1 MALTLYHNDMSV
13 CAQKVRLCLAEKQ
26 LAYEDKHLNLR
37 AGGQKR
43 PEYLALNPN
52 GYVPTLV
59 HDHFVLGEFTVICE
73 YIDDAFPAPPLKP
86 DDPKERAR
94 MRGFTKFIDAAIF
107 PATATVSMSVAFHHQ
122 FTPEMYDTM
131 EKARPGW
138 LANFRQLQKG
148 TDNPAFPAAIRRLDK
163 MIADMERALA
173 DHQGPWL
180 VGETYTLADVA
191 YAPYVTRLDHLKFFE
206 GMVEKRSRVAAWYN
220 RMRTRPSYKEALAKW
235 FNPKY
240 LPLMDE
246 KGSDADNLSSSPVTP
261 NLFSFSD
268 GVQTVTQGTTSG
280 STFSV
285 STNALGDI
293 SGWAIVLFSNTCATP
308 SGCVIETNTNSPNA
322 QDVGEISFSGGF
334 IAAGSVTNNPGTWT
348 TPVTPTPLPAT
359 LPLFAGGL
367 GVIGLFG
374 WRKKRKTVPA

>member
-26 LAYEDKHLNLR
+26 LAYEDRHLNLR
-37 AGGQKR
+37 AGDQKR

-59 HDHFVLGEFTVICE
+59 HDDFVLGESTVICE
-73 YIDDAFPAPPLKP
+73 YIDDAFTARPLKP
-86 DDPKERAR
+86 ADPKERAR

-107 PATATVSMSVAFHHQ
+107 PATATVSMSIAFHHQ

-148 TDNPAFPAAIRRLDK
+148 TENPAFPAAIRRLDK

-191 YAPYVTRLDHLKFFE
+191 YAPYVTRLDHLKFFD
-206 GMVEKRSRVAAWYN
+206 GMVEKRFRVAAWYN

-246 KGSDADNLSSSPVTP
+246 QGSEAWPRVCEL
-261 NLFSFSD
+261 L
-268 GVQTVTQGTTSG
+268 
-280 STFSV
+280 
-285 STNALGDI
+285 
-293 SGWAIVLFSNTCATP
+293 
-308 SGCVIETNTNSPNA
+308 
-322 QDVGEISFSGGF
+322 
-334 IAAGSVTNNPGTWT
+334 AA
-348 TPVTPTPLPAT
+348 
-359 LPLFAGGL
+359 
-367 GVIGLFG
+367 
-374 WRKKRKTVPA
+374 